1 MSLLD
6 GLFIPETIK
15 SEMCG
20 WLDSD
25 GTFHPCEWM
34 EHINLAY
41 DLYGTYDTELLAKQG
56 IAHILWNPLTNIPDY
71 YIAKCLSD
79 AQIKWL
85 EDNEFE
91 IRNEDIGKI

>member
-20 WLDSD
+20 WLDPD
-25 GTFHPCEWM
+25 GTFHECDYM
-34 EHINLAY
+34 EHINMAY

-56 IAHILWNPLTNIPDY
+56 IVHIFWNPINNEPDY
-71 YIAKCLSD
+71 YIDKCLTD
-79 AQIKWL
+79 IQIKWL
-85 EDNEFE
+85 EDNNFK
-91 IRNEDIGKI
+91 IREEDVGKL